1 MSRRK
6 NVLMVTTGILIGLLM
21 VGTEAHA
28 AEAPPIRVSR

>member
-21 VGTEAHA
+21 A
-28 AEAPPIRVSR
+28 APQPMRQRRLPSG